1 MHGMN
6 SRPRSSQVSTV
17 RNEMKRLL
25 LIFVGAVVVL
35 DAAVIG
41 LYYALRIEDRPI
53 KQQQM
58 FVGVWVA
65 LTLIV
70 VMTMMRRI
78 RVARRRRL

>member
-6 SRPRSSQVSTV
+6 RGPLSSQSSTA

-25 LIFVGAVVVL
+25 LILVGAVVVL
-35 DAAVIG
+35 DAGVIG
-41 LYYALRIEDRPI
+41 LYYALRIEDRPAR
-53 KQQQM
+53 QQQM
-58 FVGVWVA
+58 FVGVWIA

-78 RVARRRRL
+78 RQARGRR

>member
-6 SRPRSSQVSTV
+6 RGRRSLQPSIARS
-17 RNEMKRLL
+17 EMKRLL
-25 LIFVGAVVVL
+25 LILVVAVVVL

-41 LYYALRIEDRPI
+41 LYYALRIEDRPL

-58 FVGVWVA
+58 FMSIWVV

-78 RVARRRRL
+78 RQARRRR